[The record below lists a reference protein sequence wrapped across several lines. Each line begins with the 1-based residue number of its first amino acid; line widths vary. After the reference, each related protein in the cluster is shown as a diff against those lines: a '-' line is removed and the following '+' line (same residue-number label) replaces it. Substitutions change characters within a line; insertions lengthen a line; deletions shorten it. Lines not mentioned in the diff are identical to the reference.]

1 MTLKVLL
8 TSFYCYNSEAKSVK
22 FTTLGMTLDRID
34 KSFPVQIP
42 CVRIFL
48 SICLI
53 HSLTFKLSGRTQL
66 SDCQGEMN
74 MEGEILYAL

>member
-1 MTLKVLL
+1 
-8 TSFYCYNSEAKSVK
+8 
-22 FTTLGMTLDRID
+22 MTLDRID

-74 MEGEILYAL
+74 MKGEILYAL

>member
-8 TSFYCYNSEAKSVK
+8 TSFYCYNSEAKSAK
-22 FTTLGMTLDRID
+22 FTTLGMMLDRID
-34 KSFPVQIP
+34 TSFPVKIP

-53 HSLTFKLSGRTQL
+53 HSLTLKLSGRIQL
-66 SDCQGEMN
+66 SNCQGEMN